1 MNNAEIEKTIKQVK
15 VSIEKSRNELAEAR
29 GQKKILLSTLK
40 KDFGIENLLEAED
53 MVQKLIKEIES
64 LTIKLENKYTELKE
78 KYNFI

>member
-40 KDFGIENLLEAED
+40 KDFDIENLLDAED
-53 MVQKLIKEIES
+53 MVQKLTREIE
-64 LTIKLENKYTELKE
+64 
-78 KYNFI
+78 

>member
-40 KDFGIENLLEAED
+40 KDFDIENLLDAED
-53 MVQKLIKEIES
+53 MVQKLTREIES
-64 LTIKLENKYTELKE
+64 LSFKLENKYTELKE